1 MRNVPSVI
9 PCVRL
14 IGVSDESADWLEEFG
29 AQLVESTG
37 ALAVCSF
44 LHFRE
49 TCPYMPPK
57 NRTKLLLVALHVN
70 LVSLPVQS
78 VKCIIVK
85 NQRPEVS
92 LYITRG
98 FVSVCVQ

>member
-44 LHFRE
+44 F
-49 TCPYMPPK
+49 TD
-57 NRTKLLLVALHVN
+57 
-70 LVSLPVQS
+70 S
-78 VKCIIVK
+78 VLSFIGM
-85 NQRPEVS
+85 
-92 LYITRG
+92 L
-98 FVSVCVQ
+98 

>member
-14 IGVSDESADWLEEFG
+14 IGVSDESSDWLEEFG

-44 LHFRE
+44 HR
-49 TCPYMPPK
+49 
-57 NRTKLLLVALHVN
+57 LLFHL
-70 LVSLPVQS
+70 
-78 VKCIIVK
+78 
-85 NQRPEVS
+85 
-92 LYITRG
+92 
-98 FVSVCVQ
+98 

>member
-44 LHFRE
+44 HRLCSFIYRDALMITINVHSN
-49 TCPYMPPK
+49 K
-57 NRTKLLLVALHVN
+57 NMNLAL
-70 LVSLPVQS
+70 
-78 VKCIIVK
+78 
-85 NQRPEVS
+85 
-92 LYITRG
+92 
-98 FVSVCVQ
+98 

>member
-14 IGVSDESADWLEEFG
+14 IGVSYESADWLEEFG

-44 LHFRE
+44 HQLCSFIYRDALMIAINVNSNKNIVSKKIV
-49 TCPYMPPK
+49 CP
-57 NRTKLLLVALHVN
+57 LAL
-70 LVSLPVQS
+70 
-78 VKCIIVK
+78 
-85 NQRPEVS
+85 
-92 LYITRG
+92 
-98 FVSVCVQ
+98 